1 MTAIASRAQT
11 SRAQGYTE
19 WAVILLVAVALVAG
33 WAIKASAENAVEP
46 YSANGITLSYPAHWM
61 PSKPSD
67 GSLRFRDTQAGG
79 VPATI
84 TVRPASACSADAAAS
99 AVAAEAEGLI
109 LTHGSDLTAYSTL
122 STDSAAF
129 RGQPT
134 RRVSYTYVEDNA
146 NAFMQSLP
154 VVMLG
159 EDLVTY
165 QQGQVYVIS
174 LRAPQDEF
182 AEAQRKFEALLG
194 SIAFG
199 SK

>member
-1 MTAIASRAQT
+1 MTAIASKAQT
-11 SRAQGYTE
+11 SRAQGLAE
-19 WAVILLVAVALVAG
+19 WMVILLVAIALIAG
-33 WAIKASAENAVEP
+33 WGLKASAENAVER

-61 PSKPSD
+61 PSRPSD

-84 TVRPASACSADAAAS
+84 TVRPASACSAEAAA
-99 AVAAEAEGLI
+99 ATVAAEAEGLI
-109 LTHGSDLTAYSTL
+109 LTHGSNLTAYSTL
-122 STDSAAF
+122 STASAAF
-129 RGQPT
+129 RGQPA
-134 RRVSYTYVEDNA
+134 RRVSYAYVQDNA
-146 NAFMQSLP
+146 NAFLQSLP

-174 LRAPQDEF
+174 LRATQGEF
-182 AEAQRKFEALLG
+182 AAAQGKFEALLG

-199 SK
+199 SE